1 MHDQSQDERKIGQLL
16 VRQGV
21 IDRTQLEQALTM
33 QAQEATYRPL
43 GEVLRMLGFVT
54 RRALH
59 DVLLKYRKQILL
71 GELLVKM
78 GIISDGQLTQALEA
92 QAGGT
97 KKLGQILTEIGFV
110 TRSRLADALCIQLG
124 ISGMEL
130 GESLP
135 DSELLGKVSI
145 TFLRRKRVM
154 PLRFDRDNR
163 LLTVVMEDPTDRET
177 IMDLEKIFKADV
189 EPIMLRAGSVDD
201 LLDELL
207 GMWHS
212 DREGL
217 WGRIKEYL

>member
-1 MHDQSQDERKIGQLL
+1 
-16 VRQGV
+16 
-21 IDRTQLEQALTM
+21 
-33 QAQEATYRPL
+33 
-43 GEVLRMLGFVT
+43 
-54 RRALH
+54 
-59 DVLLKYRKQILL
+59 
-71 GELLVKM
+71 
-78 GIISDGQLTQALEA
+78 
-92 QAGGT
+92 
-97 KKLGQILTEIGFV
+97 
-110 TRSRLADALCIQLG
+110 
-124 ISGMEL
+124 MEL

-163 LLTVVMEDPTDRET
+163 LLTVLMEDPTDREA
-177 IMDLEKIFKADV
+177 IMDLEKTFKADV
-189 EPIMLRAGSVDD
+189 EPIMSRAGSVDD